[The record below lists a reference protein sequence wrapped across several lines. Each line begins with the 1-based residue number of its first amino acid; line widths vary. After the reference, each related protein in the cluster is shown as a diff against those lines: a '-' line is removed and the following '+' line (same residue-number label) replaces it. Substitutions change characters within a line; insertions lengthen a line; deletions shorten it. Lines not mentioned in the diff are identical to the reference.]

1 MSLTLRENATCNILS
16 EHHAS
21 YFSYANKCAPHFDR
35 SLCWYNV
42 SFGEVGYRD
51 CPFTFCYSVPGCER
65 LAMEHR
71 ASRVCTSAGT
81 WNSSVYDQCLEILE
95 NHQHCIS
102 GYCRTCPDVLR
113 ETVINVSLALSV
125 ISVGLLVVA
134 LVLFSLF
141 DSIQCRRL
149 SIHKNLALAFV
160 FRFTV
165 LALWTVTNTS
175 NLFRDCS
182 QYTPMPLKSLIL
194 TSELSGMA
202 MQNDLVVCN
211 LFPSRQ
217 CHVDVNRGHIFVQS
231 IYGVCNAIWRS
242 TVLCLFASRM
252 GLVVLRTLRQFNDL
266 GFPLVVVLLW
276 TGVHEYHSSANHLY
290 CWLPYAQG
298 FHLWILAGTMGAAL
312 LLNVVVLLAIVV
324 ILVQKLRTDNSAESK
339 KIWKTVKATI
349 LLVPLL
355 GISNIPLFYEPDK
368 PSAIYMLGSAI
379 LQHSQGIFIAVLYCF
394 LNGEVRG
401 AIRRQLTKLPFSSV
415 RSRLSHRVRFE
426 TERTYVPDPGTIN
439 QRHGVPMEELN
450 CRNHS
455 TPAAPPQTAADTPI
469 KSNARSTNASSSN
482 ESSSP
487 PNSLRADEGDHLCNE
502 NTIVQ
507 F

>member
-16 EHHAS
+16 EHHAA
-21 YFSYANKCAPHFDR
+21 YFSYSNKCAPHFDR

-42 SFGEVGYRD
+42 SFGDIGYRD
-51 CPFTFCYSVPGCER
+51 CPFTFCTSKNTARVECARRRERGTRPSTISV
-65 LAMEHR
+65 
-71 ASRVCTSAGT
+71 
-81 WNSSVYDQCLEILE
+81 LEILE

-102 GYCRTCPDVLR
+102 GFCRTCPDVLR

-125 ISVGLLVVA
+125 ISVGLLVAA

-182 QYTPMPLKSLIL
+182 QYTPMPLKGLENLCKVILWLVIYFQVASVMWMLIEGIYL
-194 TSELSGMA
+194 YSRFTVFAMRYGEGPYYVYLLSG
-202 MQNDLVVCN
+202 
-211 LFPSRQ
+211 
-217 CHVDVNRGHIFVQS
+217 
-231 IYGVCNAIWRS
+231 W
-242 TVLCLFASRM
+242 
-252 GLVVLRTLRQFNDL
+252 
-266 GFPLVVVLLW
+266 GFPFVVVMIW
-276 TGVHEYHSSANHLY
+276 TGVHEYHSNANHLY

-312 LLNVVVLLAIVV
+312 LLNVVVLLAIIV
-324 ILVQKLRTDNSAESK
+324 ILVQKLRTDSSAESK

-355 GISNIPLFYEPDK
+355 GVSNIPLFYEPDK

-379 LQHSQGIFIAVLYCF
+379 LQHSQ
-394 LNGEVRG
+394 
-401 AIRRQLTKLPFSSV
+401 
-415 RSRLSHRVRFE
+415 
-426 TERTYVPDPGTIN
+426 RTYVPDTALMN

-450 CRNHS
+450 P
-455 TPAAPPQTAADTPI
+455 PAAPPQTAAGSPT
-469 KSNARSTNASSSN
+469 KKNAQSTN
-482 ESSSP
+482 ESSSSTSSP
-487 PNSLRADEGDHLCNE
+487 QNSMRTGDGEQLCNE
-502 NTIVQ
+502 HPIVQ